1 MRSEQLTLMGTTD
14 DLGDGNVFKFR
25 ADAVHGTVSEIR
37 IPKGLSLKIW
47 SKHINGANFIL
58 ETQFT
63 TDITAGSVEWVKFG
77 VDVFNSDVEGD
88 RNIEKRRPLLFRGFT
103 GNEAVRFVYGGE
115 DGSGEESPSGVEINV
130 ELCEIQ

>member
-14 DLGDGNVFKFR
+14 NLGDDDAFEFR
-25 ADAVHGTVSEIR
+25 ADAVHEVVDEIQ

-47 SKHINGANFIL
+47 SKHINGADLVL

-63 TDITAGSVEWVKFG
+63 TDITANPVVWTTFG
-77 VDVFNSDVEGD
+77 IDVFDSSIEGD

-103 GNEAVRFVYGGE
+103 GNEAVRFVCGG
-115 DGSGEESPSGVEINV
+115 DGPGDDPSGVEINV
-130 ELCEIQ
+130 EFCEIQ

>member
-14 DLGDGNVFKFR
+14 NLGDDDVFEFR
-25 ADAVHGTVSEIR
+25 ADAVHEMVDEIQ

-47 SKHINGANFIL
+47 SKHINGADLVL

-63 TDITAGSVEWVKFG
+63 TDITADPVVWTTFG
-77 VDVFNSDVEGD
+77 IDVFDSSVEGD

-103 GNEAVRFVYGGE
+103 GNEAVRFVCGG
-115 DGSGEESPSGVEINV
+115 DGPGYDPSGVEINV
-130 ELCEIQ
+130 EFCEIQ

>member
-14 DLGDGNVFKFR
+14 NLGDDNVFEFR
-25 ADAVHGTVSEIR
+25 ADAVHEMVDEIQ

-47 SKHINGANFIL
+47 SKHINGADLVL

-63 TDITAGSVEWVKFG
+63 TDITADPVVWTTFG
-77 VDVFNSDVEGD
+77 IDVFDSSVEGD

-103 GNEAVRFVYGGE
+103 GNEAVRFVCGG
-115 DGSGEESPSGVEINV
+115 DGPGDDLSGVEINV
-130 ELCEIQ
+130 EFCEIQ

>member
-14 DLGDGNVFKFR
+14 SLGDDNVFEFR
-25 ADAVHGTVSEIR
+25 ADAVHEMVDEIQ

-47 SKHINGANFIL
+47 SKHINGADLVL

-63 TDITAGSVEWVKFG
+63 TDITADPVVWTTFG
-77 VDVFNSDVEGD
+77 IDVFDSSVEGD

-103 GNEAVRFVYGGE
+103 GNEAVRFVRGG
-115 DGSGEESPSGVEINV
+115 DGPGDDPSGVEINV
-130 ELCEIQ
+130 EFCEIQ

>member
-14 DLGDGNVFKFR
+14 SLGDDNVFEFR
-25 ADAVHGTVSEIR
+25 ADAVHEMVDEIQ

-47 SKHINGANFIL
+47 SKHINGADLVL

-63 TDITAGSVEWVKFG
+63 TDITADPVVWTTFG
-77 VDVFNSDVEGD
+77 IDVFDSSVEGD

-103 GNEAVRFVYGGE
+103 GNEAVRFVCGG
-115 DGSGEESPSGVEINV
+115 DVPGDDPSGVEINV
-130 ELCEIQ
+130 EFCEIQ